1 MYLTLVV
8 SHVTPSGASAQGQSP
23 AIRHPTTASL
33 TDGSRIVGELRPSS
47 SSGLVLES
55 PPLGRLTI
63 PWDDVQQ
70 AEFGDQVRV
79 TTQDGTI
86 QQGTALLS
94 DGVLSIQIFP
104 STQKVKVQV
113 AEVVNLEWSDQ
124 PAPTWRDRVHAVNN
138 SSLDVARGNTDTM
151 QADLSGS
158 MTYQARPIGIGI
170 YGGRSLSQV
179 GSASEIDTVADSA
192 RAGLRLDRYFGPSGY
207 FFVSADFKHDR
218 FQKVERVWTTVGSGR
233 DVLSSEQRVL
243 SVMGGLSRGRDA
255 ASRSIFPAQAV
266 DVKASRT
273 YWQLQLSASGRA
285 KLAYRGVQLA
295 HGVVVYRQ
303 LGKARAS
310 VTAESGRSLT
320 AAVPLTGLAR
330 LEMTSQLSLPL
341 NGWLSW
347 QAQSSYS
354 YTNRPYPGTTPH
366 DLTLTTGLRIDFGN
380 DTLAGYSGSGSN
392 VGTLAGSGRAR
403 TRSKE

>member
-1 MYLTLVV
+1 M
-8 SHVTPSGASAQGQSP
+8 
-23 AIRHPTTASL
+23 SL

-55 PPLGRLTI
+55 SHLGRLTI
-63 PWDDVQQ
+63 PWDIVQQ

-79 TTQDGTI
+79 TKKDGTTE
-86 QQGTALLS
+86 QGTASLS
-94 DGVLSIQIFP
+94 DGVLSMQISP
-104 STQKVKVQV
+104 STRKLTIQV

-124 PAPTWRDRVHAVNN
+124 PPPTWRDRVHAVNN

-158 MTYQARPIGIGI
+158 MTYQATPVGIGI
-170 YGGRSLSQV
+170 YGGRSLNQV
-179 GSASEIDTVADSA
+179 GSASELDTVADAA
-192 RAGLRLDRYFGPSGY
+192 RAGLRLDRYLGQSAY
-207 FFVSADFKHDR
+207 LFVSADFKHDR
-218 FQKVERVWTTVGSGR
+218 FQKVQRVWTTVGAGR
-233 DVLSSEQRVL
+233 DVVSSEQRVL

-255 ASRSIFPAQAV
+255 ASRSIFPAHAV
-266 DVKASRT
+266 DVEASRT

-285 KLAYRGVQLA
+285 KLAYRSVQLA
-295 HGVVVYRQ
+295 HGVVFYRQ
-303 LGKARAS
+303 IGTARAS
-310 VTAESGRSLT
+310 VTTAVGRSLT
-320 AAVPLTGLAR
+320 AAIPLMGLAR

-341 NGWLSW
+341 NDWLSW

-366 DLTLTTGLRIDFGN
+366 DLTLTTGLRFDFGN
-380 DTLAGYSGSGSN
+380 DTLGGYSGSGSH

-403 TRSKE
+403 TRSK